1 MANELTDGT
10 EVLFRHIHPN
20 FMENGEPS
28 SDRFRP
34 SEKDENLLSVDRS
47 ALVSA
52 ANAHALYVGNGR
64 VAVAVFGVTV
74 AEFSSEDIS
83 CAKDPTPETA
93 TEKANPAH
101 ALASYAKHLPKSQKN
116 IAKKLKRLAVERGQ
130 LHPVGINT

>member
-1 MANELTDGT
+1 MANELIDSA

-52 ANAHALYVGNGR
+52 AEAHALYIGNGR
-64 VAVAVFGVTV
+64 AAVAVFGVSV
-74 AEFSSEDIS
+74 AEFNGEDIG
-83 CAKDPTPETA
+83 CAEDPILATD

-101 ALASYAKHLPKSQKN
+101 ALANYAKHSAKSQKN
-116 IAKKLKRLAVERGQ
+116 VAKKLKRLAVERGQ
-130 LHPVGINT
+130 LHPSAAEK